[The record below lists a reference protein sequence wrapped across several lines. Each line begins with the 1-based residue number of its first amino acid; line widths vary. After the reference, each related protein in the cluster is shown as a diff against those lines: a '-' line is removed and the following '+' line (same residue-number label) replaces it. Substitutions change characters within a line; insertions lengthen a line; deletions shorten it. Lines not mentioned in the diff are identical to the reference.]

1 MANEVKGIDRPL
13 KDILATALVSY
24 YQIPD
29 YQRPY
34 QWTEKNCEKLLDDLF
49 EDYEEDRESDY
60 FCGSLVLVKSD
71 PDSKTETYD
80 IVDGQQR
87 LSTFILLAKVLTTL
101 YNNEVLNNKTS
112 KDFLEKSLGD
122 TDGEKRKRLTFSA
135 IGLNAKDDFQ
145 DTLDFFDNLDA
156 SKGKNSKINDPSK
169 GKNSKINDPS
179 KGKNSK
185 INDPSKGKNSKI
197 NDPSKGKNNYLKNAI
212 CLINYLREKEI
223 ESINDFIRWL
233 YFKVTFIKTTCTNIS
248 MALRIFSVLNARGL
262 PLHAIDVFKVELLK
276 KLAKEKDQEEFV
288 SRWNA
293 LRQKCSE
300 NKSKFPKRKENK
312 REKNAAEIL
321 FSWYLIYLN
330 PVTSGKSMEER
341 LADQFERLNKP
352 PLEYL
357 KDIENFYNAYCKVL
371 EMQDRHAHLL
381 SYLASDFWRVI
392 LCTSILHH
400 YSPQDIETLKELLVK
415 FYYQDWVAGQ
425 TKSTRS
431 QTCCNIIIALKEKKS
446 VEHIASIVKKYFKD
460 KNITQRFKENL
471 QDSNLYT
478 KFYFA
483 GKSAKKNSWL
493 KPILILVEYFVSDDS
508 CPKRIQMD
516 KNLHVE
522 HILPQ
527 QPGSSSQWVK
537 DFSEE
542 ERGLYT
548 HSLANLTLLGGK
560 KNTQASNKDFK
571 EKKEIY
577 MGNAVKLGKD
587 KRGREKT
594 FKVMTCYK
602 MTIDIAHKY
611 TEWTP
616 KSLEKRKEEL
626 IKIIESVLTL

>member
-1 MANEVKGIDRPL
+1 M
-13 KDILATALVSY
+13 
-24 YQIPD
+24 
-29 YQRPY
+29 
-34 QWTEKNCEKLLDDLF
+34 
-49 EDYEEDRESDY
+49 
-60 FCGSLVLVKSD
+60 
-71 PDSKTETYD
+71 
-80 IVDGQQR
+80 
-87 LSTFILLAKVLTTL
+87 
-101 YNNEVLNNKTS
+101 
-112 KDFLEKSLGD
+112 GD
-122 TDGEKRKRLTFSA
+122 TDGEKRKRLTFNT

-145 DTLDFFDNLDA
+145 DALDFFDDLDA
-156 SKGKNSKINDPSK
+156 SKGKDSKSNDPSK
-169 GKNSKINDPS
+169 V
-179 KGKNSK
+179 
-185 INDPSKGKNSKI
+185 KNSKI

-223 ESINDFIRWL
+223 EDINAFIKWL
-233 YFKVTFIKTTCTNIS
+233 YFKVVFIRTTCSNIS

-300 NKSKFPKRKENK
+300 NESKFPKRKENK
-312 REKNAAEIL
+312 REKNAVEIL
-321 FSWYLIYLN
+321 FSWYLTYLN
-330 PVTSGKSMEER
+330 PVTGAKSMEER

-357 KDIENFYNAYCKVL
+357 KGIEDFYNAYMEVL
-371 EMQDRHAHLL
+371 EMQDRHALLL
-381 SYLASDFWRVI
+381 SYLASDFWRII

-400 YSPQDIETLKELLVK
+400 YSDQDIKTLKELLVK
-415 FYYQDWVAGQ
+415 FYYQNWVAEQ
-425 TKSTRS
+425 TEPKK
-431 QTCCNIIIALKEKKS
+431 QTNCNIIKALKEKQS
-446 VEHIASIVKKYFKD
+446 VENIASIVKQYLDDNNK
-460 KNITQRFKENL
+460 ITQNFREKLKDDHLYENHKRA
-471 QDSNLYT
+471 S
-478 KFYFA
+478 
-483 GKSAKKNSWL
+483 KNSWL
-493 KPILILVEYFVSDDS
+493 RPILILVEYSMSDDPR
-508 CPKRIQMD
+508 PKRIENND
-516 KNLHVE
+516 FHVE

-527 QPGSSSQWVK
+527 NPDPSSQWAK

-542 ERGLYT
+542 ERELYT
-548 HSLANLTLLGGK
+548 HSLANLTLLGGN
-560 KNTQASNKDFK
+560 KNSQASNKDFK

-626 IKIIESVLTL
+626 IQIIESVLTL

>member
-1 MANEVKGIDRPL
+1 MAKIDSYEWYL
-13 KDILATALVSY
+13 KNTLKEEFY
-24 YQIPD
+24 YQIPI

-34 QWTEKNCEKLLDDLF
+34 QWTEENCEKLLDDLF

-71 PDSKTETYD
+71 PNSKTEIYD

-87 LSTFILLAKVLTTL
+87 LSTFILLAKVLADL
-101 YNNEVLNNKTS
+101 YNDCLDPKNLEHLQEGW
-112 KDFLEKSLGD
+112 KDRHTE
-122 TDGEKRKRLTFSA
+122 RKRLSFNT
-135 IGLNAKDDFQ
+135 IGSNAEYDFEYALEHFNDSQ
-145 DTLDFFDNLDA
+145 A
-156 SKGKNSKINDPSK
+156 SKNKNNE
-169 GKNSKINDPS
+169 
-179 KGKNSK
+179 
-185 INDPSKGKNSKI
+185 
-197 NDPSKGKNNYLKNAI
+197 NNYLKNAV
-212 CLINYLREKEI
+212 CLKDYIRKKEI
-223 ESINDFIRWL
+223 KNINDFIEWL
-233 YFKVTFIKTTCTNIS
+233 YSNVKFITIICPSIDK
-248 MALRIFSVLNARGL
+248 ALRIFNVLNARGL
-262 PLHAIDVFKVELLK
+262 PLNATDIFKGELLK
-276 KLAKEKDQEEFV
+276 ELAKEEDQKKLV

-293 LRQKCSE
+293 LSQKCSDNDLTME
-300 NKSKFPKRKENK
+300 T
-312 REKNAAEIL
+312 L
-321 FSWYLIYLN
+321 FSWYLDYLN
-330 PVTSGKSMEER
+330 PVTSKEKMEKE
-341 LADQFERLNKP
+341 LVTWFNILNKP

-357 KDIENFYNAYCKVL
+357 KGVEDFYNAYCEIL

-381 SYLASDFWRVI
+381 SYKDDDYLHVI
-392 LCTSILHH
+392 LCASILHH
-400 YSPQDIETLKELLVK
+400 YSDQDIEALKELLVK

-446 VEHIASIVKKYFKD
+446 VRYIASIVVKKYLDD

-471 QDSNLYT
+471 QDNNLYT

-483 GKSAKKNSWL
+483 GKSVKKNSWL
-493 KPILILVEYFVSDDS
+493 KPVLILVEYFVSDDPK
-508 CPKRIQMD
+508 PKRIQMD

-548 HSLANLTLLGGK
+548 HSLANLTLLGGT
-560 KNTQASNKDFK
+560 KNAQASNLDFK
-571 EKKEIY
+571 DKKKIY
-577 MGNAVKLGKD
+577 MGEEIKLNK
-587 KRGREKT
+587 KKP

-602 MTIDIAHKY
+602 TTIDIAHKY

-626 IKIIESVLTL
+626 IKRIESVLML

>member
-1 MANEVKGIDRPL
+1 MAKIDSKDSYL
-13 KDILATALVSY
+13 EDILKNKLY
-24 YQIPD
+24 YQIPI
-29 YQRPY
+29 YQRPC
-34 QWTEKNCEKLLDDLF
+34 QWTEENCEKLLDDLF
-49 EDYEEDRESDY
+49 FNYEDDRESDY
-60 FCGSLVLVKSD
+60 FCGSLVLIAISK
-71 PDSKTETYD
+71 DSKVKTYD

-87 LSTFILLAKVLTTL
+87 LSTFILLAKVLADL
-101 YNNEVLNNKTS
+101 YNNCLSGTKNLERLQEGW
-112 KDFLEKSLGD
+112 KDRHTE
-122 TDGEKRKRLTFSA
+122 RKRLSFNT
-135 IGLNAKDDFQ
+135 IGSNAEDDFQ
-145 DTLDFFDNLDA
+145 DALEHFNDSQA
-156 SKGKNSKINDPSK
+156 SKNKI
-169 GKNSKINDPS
+169 IE
-179 KGKNSK
+179 
-185 INDPSKGKNSKI
+185 
-197 NDPSKGKNNYLKNAI
+197 NNYLKNAI
-212 CLINYLREKEI
+212 CLKNYLEKKEI
-223 ESINDFIRWL
+223 KNINNFIDWL
-233 YFKVTFIKTTCTNIS
+233 YCNVVFVTITCPDADK
-248 MALRIFSVLNARGL
+248 ALRIFNVLNARGL
-262 PLHAIDVFKVELLK
+262 ALNATDIFKGELLK
-276 KLAKEKDQEEFV
+276 ELAKEEDQKKLV

-293 LRQKCSE
+293 LSQKCSDNDLTME
-300 NKSKFPKRKENK
+300 T
-312 REKNAAEIL
+312 L
-321 FSWYLIYLN
+321 FSWYLDYLE
-330 PVTSGKSMEER
+330 PKTSREKMEKRLVTW
-341 LADQFERLNKP
+341 FNILNKP
-352 PLEYL
+352 PLEYF
-357 KDIENFYNAYCKVL
+357 KGVEDFYNAYCEIL

-381 SYLASDFWRVI
+381 SYKDDDYLHVI
-392 LCTSILHH
+392 LCASILHH
-400 YSPQDIETLKELLVK
+400 YSDQDIEALKELLVK

-431 QTCCNIIIALKEKKS
+431 QTNCNIIIALKEKKS
-446 VEHIASIVKKYFKD
+446 VRYIASIVKKYFNE

-483 GKSAKKNSWL
+483 DKSVKKNSWL
-493 KPILILVEYFVSDDS
+493 KPVLILVEYFVSDDPK
-508 CPKRIQMD
+508 PKRIQMD

-527 QPGSSSQWVK
+527 QPDYSSQWVK

-602 MTIDIAHKY
+602 MTIDVAQY

-626 IKIIESVLTL
+626 IQKIESVLAL

>member
-1 MANEVKGIDRPL
+1 MAKIDSYERYL
-13 KDILATALVSY
+13 KDTLKKGLY
-24 YQIPD
+24 HQIPI

-34 QWTEKNCEKLLDDLF
+34 QWTEENCEKLLDDLF
-49 EDYEEDRESDY
+49 FNYEDDRESDY

-71 PDSKTETYD
+71 PNSKTETYD

-87 LSTFILLAKVLTTL
+87 LSTFILLAKVLADL
-101 YNNEVLNNKTS
+101 YNGLDPEYLEYLQES
-112 KDFLEKSLGD
+112 WKDRYTE
-122 TDGEKRKRLTFSA
+122 RKRLSFNT
-135 IGLNAKDDFQ
+135 IGSNAEYDFQ
-145 DTLDFFDNLDA
+145 DALEHFNDSQA
-156 SKGKNSKINDPSK
+156 SKNKNN
-169 GKNSKINDPS
+169 
-179 KGKNSK
+179 
-185 INDPSKGKNSKI
+185 
-197 NDPSKGKNNYLKNAI
+197 KNNYLKNAV
-212 CLINYLREKEI
+212 CLKDYLEKKEI
-223 ESINDFIRWL
+223 ENINNFIDWL
-233 YFKVTFIKTTCTNIS
+233 YCNVVFVTIICPNIDK
-248 MALRIFSVLNARGL
+248 ALRIFNVLNARGL
-262 PLHAIDVFKVELLK
+262 PLNATDIFKGELLK
-276 KLAKEKDQEEFV
+276 ELAKEEDQKKLV

-293 LRQKCSE
+293 LSQKCSDNDLTME
-300 NKSKFPKRKENK
+300 T
-312 REKNAAEIL
+312 L
-321 FSWYLIYLN
+321 FSWYLDYLN
-330 PVTSGKSMEER
+330 PVTSKEKMEKR
-341 LADQFERLNKP
+341 LVTWFKNLNKT

-357 KDIENFYNAYCKVL
+357 KGVEDFYNAYCEVL
-371 EMQDRHAHLL
+371 EMQDWHAHLL
-381 SYLASDFWRVI
+381 SYKDDDYLHVI
-392 LCTSILHH
+392 LCVSILHH
-400 YSPQDIETLKELLVK
+400 YSDQDIEALKELLVK

-446 VEHIASIVKKYFKD
+446 VRYIASIVVKKYLDD

-471 QDSNLYT
+471 QDNNLYT

-483 GKSAKKNSWL
+483 GKSVKKNSWL
-493 KPILILVEYFVSDDS
+493 KPVLILVEYSMSDDPY
-508 CPKRIQMD
+508 PKRIQMD

-527 QPGSSSQWVK
+527 NPDPSSQWVK

-542 ERGLYT
+542 ERELYT

-577 MGNAVKLGKD
+577 MGNAVKLDKD

-602 MTIDIAHKY
+602 MTIDIAYKY